1 MMETGLDTSKPGR
14 TANLRS
20 ITSKCPRLN
29 NIGNETEKDQKVP
42 GRGKTMCSLG
52 SLVKPTDRR
61 SGGEAGSKQTQA
73 LVKPAVAV
81 SVNLAENPSYPSFHL
96 VS

>member
-20 ITSKCPRLN
+20 MTSKCPRLN

-52 SLVKPTDRR
+52 SLVKTTAGQAGRQGLSKHRR
-61 SGGEAGSKQTQA
+61 
-73 LVKPAVAV
+73 L
-81 SVNLAENPSYPSFHL
+81 
-96 VS
+96 